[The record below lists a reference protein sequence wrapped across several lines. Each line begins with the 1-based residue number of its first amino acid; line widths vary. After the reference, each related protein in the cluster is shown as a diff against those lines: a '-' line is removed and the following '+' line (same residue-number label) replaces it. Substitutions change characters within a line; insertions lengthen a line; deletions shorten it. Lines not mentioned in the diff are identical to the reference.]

1 MFARCRAQIILL
13 RSYCYSMKIFGIASE
28 SHDAGVAV
36 LCDGRPVIV
45 LEEERLNREKHTSAF
60 PRNALAELC
69 EDGKRSFEDVDLI
82 TTPWDMRRLRWT
94 FFKAVVGHP
103 PASFNLVRPAAD
115 TTNNTSLLALN
126 YFLRRGLR
134 RQFATHR
141 LPPIINVGHH
151 EFHAAIYFVSPFEE
165 ATVLVMDGYGDD
177 AATSAFIGKSNQV
190 ERCWHGRFF
199 DSIGMIYTLVTE
211 HLGFYAFEEG
221 TVMALAACG
230 SDTYVDAMREIVH
243 LQPEGRFSI
252 NMTYF
257 SHDRYGMLRP
267 FTRKFLDTFGPA
279 RARGTPLCDR
289 HRDLAHALQ
298 TVTEEVV
305 LHVVRAL
312 RKQYPSRNLCF
323 TGGVALNCVANGRIL
338 TDGGF
343 DRVWI
348 PPCASDT
355 GVPLGSALWHY
366 HQTLR
371 LPRQYEL
378 THAYQGTEYSSYA
391 IADALDRAGLRYEQ
405 LAATELIERV
415 ADDLAADKIVGW
427 FQGRFEIGPRALGNR
442 SILASPLKAAIRE
455 TMNARVKF
463 REPFR
468 PFAPAVLVEHA
479 TRYFELSQ
487 PDPYMTVAVRVR
499 PEKANEIP
507 AAVHVDGTARIQTV
521 DRAANPRYYAVI
533 EAFRQRTGVP
543 VILNTSF
550 NKQEPI
556 VARPEEAI
564 SCFLRTEMDVL
575 VLGDFYCVD
584 RNAAAVRSA
593 LDSFKVIEAN
603 KRGGE

>member
-1 MFARCRAQIILL
+1 
-13 RSYCYSMKIFGIASE
+13 MKILGIASE
-28 SHDAGVAV
+28 SHDAGVA
-36 LCDGRPVIV
+36 LLRDGRPVIV
-45 LEEERLNREKHTSAF
+45 LEEERFNREKHTSAF
-60 PRNALAELC
+60 PRNALAGLC
-69 EDGKRSFEDVDLI
+69 ADGENSLEEIDLI
-82 TTPWDMRRLRWT
+82 TTPWDLRRLRWT
-94 FFKAVVGHP
+94 FLKAVVGHP

-115 TTNNTSLLALN
+115 TTNNNTSLVALN

-134 RQFATHR
+134 RQFATRR
-141 LPPIINVGHH
+141 LPPVINVGHH
-151 EFHAAIYFVSPFEE
+151 ESHAAIYFVSPFEE

-177 AATSAFIGKSNQV
+177 AATSAFTGRGNRL
-190 ERCWHGRFF
+190 ERRWHGRFF

-243 LQPEGRFSI
+243 FQPEGRFSV
-252 NMTYF
+252 NMAYF
-257 SHDRYGMLRP
+257 SHDRYGMLQP
-267 FTRKFLDTFGPA
+267 FTRKFLDRFGPA
-279 RARGTPLCDR
+279 RSPGMPLSDR
-289 HRDLAHALQ
+289 HRDLAQALQ
-298 TVTEEVV
+298 RVTEEVV
-305 LHVVRAL
+305 LHVVRGL

-338 TDGGF
+338 ADAGF
-343 DRVWI
+343 ERVWI

-366 HQTLR
+366 HQTLG

-378 THAYQGTEYSSYA
+378 AHAYQGAEYSCDA
-391 IADALDRAGLRYEQ
+391 IAVALDRVGLRYERM
-405 LAATELIERV
+405 TEKELIERV

-427 FQGRFEIGPRALGNR
+427 FQGRFEMGPRALGNR

-468 PFAPAVLVEHA
+468 PLAPAVLAEHA
-479 TRYFELSQ
+479 TTYFELSQ
-487 PDPYMTVAVRVR
+487 PDPYMTVAVHVR

-521 DRAANPRYYAVI
+521 DRSANPRYYALI

-543 VILNTSF
+543 VILNTSL

-556 VARPEEAI
+556 VARPDEAI

-584 RNAAAVRSA
+584 RNAVAVRSA
-593 LDSFKVIEAN
+593 LDSFKVMEAN
-603 KRGGE
+603 KRLGE